1 MVISYGQ
8 NNLEV
13 WREYIRDT
21 EFEDGPIE
29 TKTLGVKILE
39 SVFSGTSYIRS
50 LRDLLITSE
59 VIKSPQWES
68 FWPKHSKEEFK

>member
-29 TKTLGVKILE
+29 TKTLGVKIL
-39 SVFSGTSYIRS
+39 
-50 LRDLLITSE
+50 
-59 VIKSPQWES
+59 
-68 FWPKHSKEEFK
+68 

>member
-68 FWPKHSKEEFK
+68 FWRKHSKEECK

>member
-68 FWPKHSKEEFK
+68 FWQKHSKEEFK